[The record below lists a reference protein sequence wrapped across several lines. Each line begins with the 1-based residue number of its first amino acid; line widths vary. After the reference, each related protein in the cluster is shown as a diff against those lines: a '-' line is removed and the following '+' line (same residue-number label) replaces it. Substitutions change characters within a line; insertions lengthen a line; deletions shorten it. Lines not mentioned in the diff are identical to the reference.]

1 MTGKK
6 PESARPQAMSD
17 QLTAGAD
24 ALRDLI
30 KRVGEKGDA
39 DLEEVMGDA
48 VIPDLRDYR
57 AMAQMIDESMA
68 ANLTG
73 ATGDFREGFLRALT
87 DLFSL
92 VADDGLTRDWDPLPR
107 THIAF
112 TAPAAMRAAIGTAR
126 A

>member
-1 MTGKK
+1 
-6 PESARPQAMSD
+6 MSD

-39 DLEEVMGDA
+39 DLGKVMGDA

-57 AMAQMIDESMA
+57 AMARMIDESFA

-73 ATGDFREGFLRALT
+73 VSGDFREGFLRALT

-92 VADDGLTRDWDPLPR
+92 VADGCALSEDWDPLRR